1 MKGDVS
7 VKKTYHWGIMGPGFI
22 ADKVLPDFSL
32 SDGGKVL
39 AAASNTP
46 GKAEAFTKKWGIER
60 AYEKYEALVED
71 PDIDIIYITT
81 PNAFHH
87 KNAILSMTTT
97 DTIHV
102 ILN

>member
-39 AAASNTP
+39 AGGVKYT
-46 GKAEAFTKKWGIER
+46 GEGRGI
-60 AYEKYEALVED
+60 YEEVGNRTCL
-71 PDIDIIYITT
+71 
-81 PNAFHH
+81 
-87 KNAILSMTTT
+87 
-97 DTIHV
+97 
-102 ILN
+102 